1 MAMPDRDVPPLVKEP
16 WLAANLSYL
25 VPGIGQFYAGAW
37 AAGTTFLA
45 GSAML
50 AMAAQ
55 WGFLARDG
63 SVAFALLA
71 AILLANFWLF
81 NVYHA
86 HRCARNLNTPEAN
99 RARRRAFDPY
109 LAVFLTQPLPGI
121 GHFYLRRWGLG
132 LLLTTVTFTLWIV
145 PQRIEFF
152 LLLFFL
158 LEAVHTAV
166 VCGLAWIASPP
177 SARKT
182 TSTIVALCLLVAAR
196 GLLLRGSV
204 VQLRRYVVEPI
215 LVSLESMLP
224 TIRSGDI
231 ILVWKAS
238 FYEPRRGDV
247 IMFRGPQSNGLKYTK
262 RVAALGGETIE
273 IRGGG
278 VYVDGRRL
286 RSGAFGRFTYVA
298 GPDRQY
304 AAEGRPYTVPAGS
317 LFVLG
322 DNSARSRDSR
332 FFGPIRLDEVL
343 GKAYKRCWPL
353 PRAGPIR

>member
-1 MAMPDRDVPPLVKEP
+1 MGIPQRDVPPLVKEP
-16 WLAANLSYL
+16 WLAVNLSYL

-45 GSAML
+45 GSAVL
-50 AMAAQ
+50 AVAAQ
-55 WGFLARDG
+55 RAFLAADG

-71 AILLANFWLF
+71 AILLANFWLL
-81 NVYHA
+81 NVHHA

-99 RARRRAFDPY
+99 RARRRAADPY

-121 GHFYLRRWGLG
+121 GHFYLRRWGMG
-132 LLLTTVTFTLWIV
+132 LLLTTVTFALWVV
-145 PQRIEFF
+145 PQKIEFF

-177 SARKT
+177 SPRKAT
-182 TSTIVALCLLVAAR
+182 PTIVALCLLVAAR

-204 VQLRRYVVEPI
+204 VQLRQYAIEPI
-215 LVSLESMLP
+215 LVSLHSMSP
-224 TIRSGDI
+224 TIHSGDI
-231 ILVWKAS
+231 VLVWKAS
-238 FYEPRRGDV
+238 SYEPRRGDV

-273 IRGGG
+273 IRRGG

-286 RSGAFGRFTYVA
+286 REGAFGRFTYVA
-298 GPDRQY
+298 APDQQY
-304 AAEGRPYTVPAGS
+304 AAEGRPYTVPAGE

-322 DNSARSRDSR
+322 DNSVQSTDSR
-332 FFGPIRLDEVL
+332 SFGPIRLDEVL
-343 GKAYKRCWPL
+343 GKVYKRCWPL
-353 PRAGPIR
+353 PRAGPID